1 MTLFFTT
8 QTSGIKVKT
17 ILWKNDNRRGYLRQF
32 KSAFFLNTFAPIKT
46 SFMKLEDT
54 LKNRSGNQC
63 ELCKSEKNL
72 SLYEVQPQD
81 GRSEDNCILAC
92 ATCQAQ
98 IEKKASLDN
107 KHWPA
112 CLPDSMW
119 SEIPGVQ
126 VVSWRMLNRL
136 RNESWAAD
144 NLDLM
149 YLDDE
154 RLAWAKA
161 TGDHEN
167 DSSVD
172 LHMDAN
178 GHQLHTGDTVVLIK
192 SLDVKGS
199 TLNAKMG
206 TVVKHIHLVND
217 NTDQIEGRIEGQLI
231 VILTKYV
238 RKQNP

>member
-1 MTLFFTT
+1 
-8 QTSGIKVKT
+8 
-17 ILWKNDNRRGYLRQF
+17 
-32 KSAFFLNTFAPIKT
+32 
-46 SFMKLEDT
+46 MKLEDT
-54 LKNRSGNQC
+54 LKSRSGNQC
-63 ELCKSEKNL
+63 ELCKSENNL
-72 SLYEVQPQD
+72 SVYEVPPQD
-81 GRSEDNCILAC
+81 GRTADNCIFAC
-92 ATCQAQ
+92 AICQAQ
-98 IEKKASLDN
+98 IEKKAELDK
-107 KHWPA
+107 KHWTA
-112 CLPDSMW
+112 CLPEAMW

-149 YLDDE
+149 YMDDE

-167 DSSVD
+167 DGSVD
-172 LHMDAN
+172 LHKDAN
-178 GHQLHTGDTVVLIK
+178 GHLLQTGDTVVLTR

-206 TVVKHIHLVND
+206 TVVKHIHLVHD
-217 NTDQIEGRIEGQLI
+217 NTEQIEGRIEGQLI